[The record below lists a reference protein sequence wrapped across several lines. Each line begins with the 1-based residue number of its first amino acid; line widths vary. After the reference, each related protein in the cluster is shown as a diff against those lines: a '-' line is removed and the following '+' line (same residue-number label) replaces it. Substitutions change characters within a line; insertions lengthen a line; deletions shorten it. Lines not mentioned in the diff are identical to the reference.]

1 MARSAALTQRLVQIA
16 AAAAAA
22 GRGKKGAIYAAACT
36 ELGISHATLMR
47 TLSEVTVKSER
58 KRRSDAGSTCISREE
73 AVLISAALMASL
85 RKSATKRLLPVEEA
99 VDMMRANGE
108 IRCERVDRESG
119 ELFQVST
126 STIIRALR
134 TYRMHP
140 DQLLRPEPAV
150 ELKSLHPNHAWQID
164 ASLCVLYYLKARHD
178 RECGLQVM
186 GYKQF
191 YKNKPANLKSIE
203 NDRVW
208 SYEITDH
215 YSGAIFVH
223 YVNGAESGINLAESF
238 IRSICPRPRDPLHGV
253 PYYLMMDPG
262 SANTAGTTMN
272 LLRRLQVKPLVHA
285 PGNARTTGQVEVARN
300 IIERSF
306 ESGLRFS
313 PVHDIEQLNERAQ
326 QWAIWY
332 NATKVHTRHG
342 KTRTDQWL
350 TIAPEQLRIAPDI
363 DTCRMLLTHEPE
375 SRVVD
380 DWLRVSFA
388 GQRWDVSA
396 VPRVMIGEK
405 LQVTYNPY
413 RRDTVFVVDRDEEGD
428 EILYAAP
435 LVERDVGGFADTANT
450 IGEDYRR
457 PAATEADANRREVE
471 RTIYD
476 VATDAEVEAAKKAKT
491 LPFGGR
497 VDPMKR
503 VTDADLPAVLPRR
516 GTALDVTTRTAAAP
530 ERTLTLFETA
540 AELARR
546 GIAMDAEKNRLV
558 AQWFV
563 DGVPESAL
571 DDLQARLTV
580 RAGLRVVGGES

>member
-22 GRGKKGAIYAAACT
+22 GRGKKGEIYAAACA

-47 TLSEVTVKSER
+47 ALSEVTVKSER
-58 KRRSDAGSTCISREE
+58 KRRSDAGSTCITREE

-85 RKSATKRLLPVEEA
+85 RKSATKRLLSVEDA
-99 VDMMRANGE
+99 VDIMRANGE
-108 IRCERVDRESG
+108 IRCERVNRDTG

-126 STIIRALR
+126 STVIRALR
-134 TYRMHP
+134 GYRLHP

-150 ELKSLHPNHAWQID
+150 EMKSLHPNHVWQID
-164 ASLCVLYYLKARHD
+164 ASLCVLYYLKARHE
-178 RECGLQVM
+178 RESGLQVM
-186 GYKQF
+186 GYDQF
-191 YKNKPANLKSIE
+191 YKNKPANLKRIE
-203 NDRVW
+203 SDRVW

-215 YSGAIFVH
+215 NSGAIYVH
-223 YVNGAESGINLAESF
+223 YVNGAESGVNLAESF
-238 IRSICPRPRDPLHGV
+238 IRAICQRPRDPLHGV

-262 SANTAGTTMN
+262 SANTAGTTLN
-272 LLRRLQVKPLVHA
+272 LLRRLQVKPLVHT

-313 PVHDIEQLNERAQ
+313 PVYDIEQLNERAQ
-326 QWAIWY
+326 QWSIWL
-332 NATKVHTRHG
+332 NATKEHSRHG

-350 TIAPEQLRIAPDI
+350 TITPEQLRIAPDI

-388 GQRWDVSA
+388 GKQWDVSA

-413 RRDTVFVVDRDEEGD
+413 HQGTVYVVDRDEQGE

-435 LVERDVGGFADTANT
+435 LVERDAGGFAVTANT

-476 VATDAEVEAAKKAKT
+476 VATDAEVEEAKAAKK

-503 VTDADLPAVLPRR
+503 VADADLPTILPRR
-516 GTALDVTTRTAAAP
+516 GTALDVATRTAAAP
-530 ERTLTLFETA
+530 ERALTLFEAA

-546 GIAMDAEKNRLV
+546 GVAMDADKNRLV
-558 AQWFV
+558 REWLP

-580 RAGLRVVGGES
+580 RAGLRVVGGAS